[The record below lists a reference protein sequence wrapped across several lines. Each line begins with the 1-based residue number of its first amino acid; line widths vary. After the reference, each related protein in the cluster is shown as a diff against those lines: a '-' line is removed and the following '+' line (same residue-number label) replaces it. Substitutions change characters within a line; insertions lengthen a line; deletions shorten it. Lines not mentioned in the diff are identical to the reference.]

1 MLGICHC
8 NYRLIIFFILFL
20 ASSIFL
26 TTWGRFHLS
35 QLFPSGFIFNTH
47 ASLPGNRVLAVLSSL
62 LLSLLLPRSLALSHP
77 PLPARHPRSHS
88 HWWLAHTHTHTHRLA
103 CCSALAPVT
112 REGGA
117 WQCCKCV
124 WRVWRVMWLCIYYM
138 LISCSA
144 NLSVYFHCC
153 SECCILFN
161 GTTVLLILR
170 KLSYLVSPRPLFDQK
185 YSTKS
190 NILKCYYYNLK

>member
-26 TTWGRFHLS
+26 TTWGRFHLP
-35 QLFPSGFIFNTH
+35 QPSGFIFNTH

-62 LLSLLLPRSLALSHP
+62 LLSSLLLA
-77 PLPARHPRSHS
+77 PLLFHTLRCQPAT
-88 HWWLAHTHTHTHRLA
+88 LAHTHTDDWHTHTHTPAGVLLCPGTCHKGGWRLA
-103 CCSALAPVT
+103 MLQVCLK
-112 REGGA
+112 GL
-117 WQCCKCV
+117 W
-124 WRVWRVMWLCIYYM
+124 VMWLCIYYM

-161 GTTVLLILR
+161 STTVLLVLR
-170 KLSYLVSPRPLFDQK
+170 KVSYLVSPRPLFDQK

>member
-26 TTWGRFHLS
+26 TTWGRFHLP

-88 HWWLAHTHTHTHRLA
+88 HWRLAHTHTHTPAGVLLCPGTCHKGGWRLA
-103 CCSALAPVT
+103 MLQVCLK
-112 REGGA
+112 GL
-117 WQCCKCV
+117 W
-124 WRVWRVMWLCIYYM
+124 VMWLCIYYM

>member
-26 TTWGRFHLS
+26 MTWRRFHLP
-35 QLFPSGFIFNTH
+35 QLFPSGLIFKIH

-88 HWWLAHTHTHTHRLA
+88 LTLTLTLTTGTHTHTHRLA

-124 WRVWRVMWLCIYYM
+124 LRVFV
-138 LISCSA
+138 SCGC
-144 NLSVYFHCC
+144 VF
-153 SECCILFN
+153 
-161 GTTVLLILR
+161 TT
-170 KLSYLVSPRPLFDQK
+170 
-185 YSTKS
+185 
-190 NILKCYYYNLK
+190 C